1 MERLQ
6 EQGWYLS
13 EQGFDLV
20 SDSGA
25 VKDSQ
30 KLIKRALDMD
40 LREIGSGA
48 GDINLGNLV
57 LQIQKLRNVAAP
69 KSNEESRG
77 APRMLKLYLTDGK
90 NNYQAVELDQLPS
103 ISLNTPPGTKI
114 LLKSGGAPTSH
125 GIILLKAFNISSVL
139 GGKVPTLIEKWEL
152 NRKLAVHTRVR
163 SAEEGGPPPWIPFGK
178 KIIKI
183 AEQDK
188 NFRALADKDA
198 PAKDNSEFE
207 AQRQA
212 AVAEAAKQGSKK
224 IFGGGTKQLLD
235 HSVQKIVD
243 QGFSIEQAEYAL
255 KANRNNTDRA
265 LKSLQR
271 NENKG
276 NGNRETREPRERGKR
291 FEKKNEE
298 TKPSSGK
305 VSLFDFL
312 EDKLPAQ
319 SETADTGNNQSYDN
333 YNSRLDNHVERVEGR
348 GNDGHSSRGGR
359 SQRSGRG
366 TYQAPPRHSDDSR
379 FVKRNNDNYPPNN
392 IHQARPPRFQRSQDH
407 HYPQEQNSKASFVK
421 NSHQQDRRIPPE
433 SSNFPKTFRNHNQP
447 QNQNEPEPFTRQ
459 INESQSQTSHG
470 RYNRGHQ
477 DSGPRNYNSN
487 TSEHRNNRNQNKQD
501 NNSRGNEN
509 SKSDSVTWVWK
520 TGDQCLAKY
529 WEDNQ
534 YYNAEV
540 TAVSATTCVV
550 QFKGFNNYEE
560 VLQINCLPI
569 TEELPPN
576 SGNHQRHEQR
586 SNRPQRH
593 ENYSGGMEFRRGG
606 GGSAGAPGGKGY
618 RKRGPQRSA
627 QPIYQPPAQRS
638 TRDNPKI

>member
-1 MERLQ
+1 MEKLQ

-13 EQGFDLV
+13 EQGFNLV
-20 SDSGA
+20 SDSGT
-25 VKDSQ
+25 VKDIQ

-40 LREIGSGA
+40 LREIGSGTK
-48 GDINLGNLV
+48 DINLGNLV
-57 LQIQKLRNVAAP
+57 LQIQKLRNVSAP

-77 APRMLKLYLTDGK
+77 APRMLRLYLTDGK

-103 ISLNTPPGTKI
+103 ITLNTPPGTKI

-125 GIILLKAFNISSVL
+125 GIILLKPFNISSVL
-139 GGKVPTLIEKWEL
+139 GGKVPALIEKWEL
-152 NRKLAVHTRVR
+152 NRKLAVHSRMR
-163 SAEEGGPPPWIPFGK
+163 SADEGGPPPWIPFGK
-178 KIIKI
+178 KIVKI
-183 AEQDK
+183 TEQDR
-188 NFRALADKDA
+188 NFKALADKDA
-198 PAKDNSEFE
+198 APKDNSEFE

-224 IFGGGTKQLLD
+224 VFGGGTKQLLD

-243 QGFSIEQAEYAL
+243 QGFSIEQAEHAL
-255 KANRNNTDRA
+255 KINRNNTDRA

-271 NENKG
+271 NENRG
-276 NGNRETREPRERGKR
+276 NGNREGREPREPRGKR

-319 SETADTGNNQSYDN
+319 SETVDAVNNQSSDGYS
-333 YNSRLDNHVERVEGR
+333 SRLDNHVERFEGR
-348 GNDGHSSRGGR
+348 GYDGHSSRGGR
-359 SQRSGRG
+359 GQRSGRG
-366 TYQAPPRHSDDSR
+366 SYQAPPRHSDDSR
-379 FVKRNNDNYPPNN
+379 FSKRNNENYNTNN
-392 IHQARPPRFQRSQDH
+392 SHQTRPPRFQRSQDQYH
-407 HYPQEQNSKASFVK
+407 PQEHNPKPPFPK
-421 NSHQQDRRIPPE
+421 NSYQTNRRNPE
-433 SSNFPKTFRNHNQP
+433 SSNAPKTFRNHNQS
-447 QNQNEPEPFTRQ
+447 QIHNEPESFNRQ
-459 INESQSQTSHG
+459 TYDSQFQSSHG

-477 DSGPRNYNSN
+477 DTGHKNYNAN
-487 TSEHRNNRNQNKQD
+487 TSDNRNNRNQNRYD

-509 SKSDSVTWVWK
+509 NRCENGPWVWK
-520 TGDQCLAKY
+520 KGDQCLAKY

-550 QFKGFNNYEE
+550 QFKDFNNYEE
-560 VLQINCLPI
+560 VLQVDCLPI
-569 TEELPPN
+569 TEDLAPSFGE
-576 SGNHQRHEQR
+576 HQRHERPNR
-586 SNRPQRH
+586 SQRH
-593 ENYSGGMEFRRGG
+593 DNFSGGAEFRRGG
-606 GGSAGAPGGKGY
+606 GGSAGPPGGKGY

-638 TRDNPKI
+638 TRENPKI